1 MYYTDIISKLPTY
14 VLYRY
19 NIQATYM
26 YYTNIISL
34 LPKYANGYRS
44 MLIKYVYSVL
54 GFPANEKMRK
64 MKKFS
69 LSFSRSFV
77 FFAKMK
83 EAKNAKTKRNFAK
96 KNSQRIFSRTYFFH
110 DWC

>member
-96 KNSQRIFSRTYFFH
+96 KKFTKNIFANIFFS
-110 DWC
+110 

>member
-1 MYYTDIISKLPTY
+1 
-14 VLYRY
+14 
-19 NIQATYM
+19 M
-26 YYTNIISL
+26 YYTNIKSL

-69 LSFSRSFV
+69 LSFSRNFV

-96 KNSQRIFSRTYFFH
+96 KKIHKEYFREHIFFMIGVNAVIFF
-110 DWC
+110 

>member
-1 MYYTDIISKLPTY
+1 
-14 VLYRY
+14 
-19 NIQATYM
+19 M

-34 LPKYANGYRS
+34 LLKYANGYRS

-69 LSFSRSFV
+69 LSFSRNFV

-83 EAKNAKTKRNFAK
+83 EAKNVKTKRNFAK
-96 KNSQRIFSRTYFFH
+96 KKFTKNIFANIFFS
-110 DWC
+110 

>member
-1 MYYTDIISKLPTY
+1 
-14 VLYRY
+14 
-19 NIQATYM
+19 M

-69 LSFSRSFV
+69 LSFSRNFV

-96 KNSQRIFSRTYFFH
+96 KKFTKNIFANIFFS
-110 DWC
+110 